1 MLEFSFINV
10 SDVRSTTLLK
20 RDSNT
25 GVLHTYFMEHL
36 RTVGSDG
43 SESDDSE
50 NDDVSY
56 NESIEVVFVDVL
68 ENRDS

>member
-10 SDVRSTTLLK
+10 SGVRSTTLLK

-25 GVLHTYFMEHL
+25 GVLHIYFMEHL